1 MFKNPL
7 QNLKHSAQQWLA
19 MLLMV
24 LISGLTFLHVIA
36 HKRQQKEVK
45 RYLERS
51 VGMSLSEDLFLPL
64 TPEFEHIKKGDEI
77 VFGGQKYDLLKVTRV
92 SNGYW
97 VKAFNDKVEKALED
111 QIAQQC
117 ERGSGG
123 SSKAHPIWFDK
134 LHWAVNDEIVVL
146 LGPPA
151 ISQSINRMSAMDLT
165 EGVASVSVPPPRG

>member
-1 MFKNPL
+1 M
-7 QNLKHSAQQWLA
+7 
-19 MLLMV
+19 
-24 LISGLTFLHVIA
+24 
-36 HKRQQKEVK
+36 
-45 RYLERS
+45 
-51 VGMSLSEDLFLPL
+51 PL